1 MRTDNT
7 SPSHLT
13 VNRNTFRISL
23 MGILLK
29 RKGPAHTLAMAEAH
43 NRRKIP
49 AELSSFSH
57 IDPSKSVLNQE
68 LIALKGVSL
77 EDAVLNV
84 LHDRGIDPNNRNN
97 KRIDKGFAI
106 EWLFSVTLGY
116 EGDHLSL
123 YNDCLSWLAAYYPD
137 CPLVHAV
144 IHYDENEP
152 HMHVI
157 MIPIRGNSLPASDI
171 LSFKGEART
180 RNGNLY
186 AAIGKKHGLT
196 LKTSLKGAIKK
207 RAAEVVIDALEKRNT
222 PSFMGNI
229 WPAIKSSIRNSPDEF
244 LDPLGIT
251 LAQLVSV
258 ESGVISTK
266 GVRHG

>member
-1 MRTDNT
+1 MRADNT
-7 SPSHLT
+7 SPSNAT
-13 VNRNTFRISL
+13 ANENACRISL
-23 MGILLK
+23 RGILLK
-29 RKGPAHTLAMAEAH
+29 RKGPANTLAMAEAH
-43 NRRKIP
+43 NRRKISV
-49 AELSSFSH
+49 ELASFSH
-57 IDPSKSVLNQE
+57 INPSKILLNQE
-68 LIALKGVSL
+68 LISLKGVSL
-77 EDAVLNV
+77 EDAVLSV
-84 LHDRGIDPNNRNN
+84 LYDRGIDLNSQTN
-97 KRIDKGFAI
+97 KRKDKGFAI

-144 IHYDENEP
+144 VHYDENEP

-157 MIPIRGNSLPASDI
+157 MVPIRGNSLPASNI
-171 LSFKGEART
+171 YSYKGGAKT
-180 RNGNLY
+180 RNSNLY

-196 LKTSLKGAIKK
+196 LKTTLKGAIKK
-207 RAAEVVIDALEKRNT
+207 RAAEVVIEALEKRNT

-229 WPAIKSSIRNSPDEF
+229 WPAIKSSIRNSPDGF

>member
-1 MRTDNT
+1 MSANQSSQADQSIIGTAY
-7 SPSHLT
+7 
-13 VNRNTFRISL
+13 RISL
-23 MGILLK
+23 RGILLK
-29 RKGPAHTLAMAEAH
+29 RKGSAHTLAMAEAH

-49 AELSSFSH
+49 VELSSFAH
-57 IDPSKSVLNQE
+57 IDPSKSALNQE
-68 LIALKGVSL
+68 LIAFRGVSL
-77 EDAVLNV
+77 EDAVLST
-84 LHDRGIDPNNRNN
+84 LHDRGVDPNSRNN
-97 KRIDKGFAI
+97 KRKDKGFAI
-106 EWLFSVTLGY
+106 EWIFSVTLGY

-157 MIPIRGNSLPASDI
+157 MIPIRGKSLPASDI
-171 LSFKGEART
+171 LSFKGGART
-180 RNGNLY
+180 RNSNLY

-207 RAAEVVIDALEKRNT
+207 RAAEAVIDVFEKRNA
-222 PSFMGNI
+222 PSFMGKS
-229 WPAIKSSIRNSPDEF
+229 WPALKSAIRNSPDGF

-258 ESGVISTK
+258 ESEVISTK

>member
-7 SPSHLT
+7 SPSNAT
-13 VNRNTFRISL
+13 ANENACRICL
-23 MGILLK
+23 RGILLK
-29 RKGPAHTLAMAEAH
+29 RKGSAHTLAMAEAH

-49 AELSSFSH
+49 VELASFSH

-68 LIALKGVSL
+68 LISLRGVAL
-77 EDAVLNV
+77 EDAVLGV
-84 LHDRGIDPNNRNN
+84 VADRGIDLNSRTN
-97 KRIDKGFAI
+97 KRKDKGFAI

-116 EGDHLSL
+116 GGDHLSL
-123 YNDCLSWLAAYYPD
+123 YNDCLSWLTAYYPN
-137 CPLVHAV
+137 CPVVHAV

-157 MIPIRGNSLPASDI
+157 MIPIQGNSLPASEI
-171 LSFKGEART
+171 LSFKGGSRT
-180 RNGNLY
+180 RNGDLC
-186 AAIGKKHGLT
+186 AAIGNRHGLAVGM
-196 LKTSLKGAIKK
+196 SLKGAIKK
-207 RAAEVVIDALEKRNT
+207 RAAEAVISALEKRDS

-229 WPAIKSSIRNSPDEF
+229 WPAIKSSIRNSPDNF

-251 LAQLVSV
+251 FEQLVSV
-258 ESGVISTK
+258 ESEFISTK

>member
-1 MRTDNT
+1 MSKQNT
-7 SPSHLT
+7 Q
-13 VNRNTFRISL
+13 ISL
-23 MGILLK
+23 RGILLK

-49 AELSSFSH
+49 VELSAFAH
-57 IDPSKSVLNQE
+57 IDPSKSASNIE
-68 LIALKGVSL
+68 LISLNDISL
-77 EDAVLNV
+77 EDAILEVLNK
-84 LHDRGIDPNNRNN
+84 RGVDLNHRTN
-97 KRIDKGFAI
+97 KRHDKGFAI

-180 RNGNLY
+180 RNSNLY
-186 AAIGKKHGLT
+186 TAIGKKHGLT

-207 RAAEVVIDALEKRNT
+207 RAAEIVIDALEKRNT

-229 WPAIKSSIRNSPDEF
+229 WPAIKSSIRNSPDGF

-258 ESGVISTK
+258 ESGVIATK
-266 GVRHG
+266 VVRHG